1 MRGLRKDW
9 AKTLQEPKVGDLKV
23 WWIPQVPMKPFEVPV
38 PNLLTGKH
46 LMDALAEYDFFQLE
60 NRIKP
65 DFSNA
70 GGLMMYE
77 GEDEGWCDWY
87 NDDGEEIDQ
96 LSTEQTIKE
105 DRARAEKIEKEI
117 RHQSRIGS

>member
-9 AKTLQEPKVGDLKV
+9 AKALREPREGDLKV

-38 PNLLTGKH
+38 SNLLTGKH
-46 LMDALAEYDFFQLE
+46 LLDALAEYDFFQLE

-77 GEDEGWCDWY
+77 GEEVGCGDADW
-87 NDDGEEIDQ
+87 
-96 LSTEQTIKE
+96 
-105 DRARAEKIEKEI
+105 
-117 RHQSRIGS
+117 RIAVVKDALVRPLRL